1 MKIKSSKPVLIL
13 FSLLL
18 MALLLQGCVKKNT
31 GEPAVTENET
41 LTVGN
46 FFPMKENVHYI
57 YEGLGNEYA
66 AYDIWVD
73 YTADGKVQHR
83 VSNGG
88 TVMSKV
94 YEIKEGALTKTFSRE
109 EVYYRE
115 NFLDTSSGE
124 PEVMLM
130 EPIKVGTRWT
140 LADGRI
146 RSIMATDAQVTV
158 PLGTYSALQ
167 IITEDPKNTSN
178 TTYDFYVKDMGLVKT
193 VFLMGENEISSSL
206 KEIAKDVA
214 LPQTV
219 QFYYPDIDTETY
231 TVIAKE
237 LNFNTNDNTGQVLAK
252 SYKQAPGGTLGAVLS
267 ENTKVNTLTL
277 NQEGKILIDLSSA
290 FRTEMNAGSGYESMI
305 LQSVANTFGA
315 YYNNAKEVILTV
327 DGKPYS
333 SGHYE
338 FQEGESI
345 PTKYN
350 SPE

>member
-1 MKIKSSKPVLIL
+1 MKIKSSQPVLIL

-31 GEPAVTENET
+31 DVTTGTENQV
-41 LTVGN
+41 LTVN
-46 FFPMKENVHYI
+46 DFFPMKENVHYI

-66 AYDIWVD
+66 AYDIWID
-73 YTADGKVQHR
+73 YAAKGKIQHR

-88 TVMSKV
+88 TVMAKV
-94 YEIKEGALTKTFSRE
+94 YEINEGTLTRTFSRE

-115 NFLDTSSGE
+115 NFLDISSGE

-158 PLGTYSALQ
+158 PIGTYSALQ

-178 TTYDFYVKDMGLVKT
+178 TTYDFYVKDMGLVKS

-206 KEIAKDVA
+206 KEIAEEVA
-214 LPQTV
+214 LTQTI
-219 QFYYPDIDTETY
+219 QFYYPDVDTETY

-237 LNFNTNDNTGQVLAK
+237 LSFNTNDNTGQVLAK
-252 SYKQAPGGTLGAVLS
+252 AYKQAPGGTLGAVLS

-277 NQEGKILIDLSSA
+277 NQEGKILIDLSSE
-290 FRTEMNAGSGYESMI
+290 FRTETNAGSGYESMI
-305 LQSVANTFGA
+305 LQSIANTFGA

-345 PTKYN
+345 PTVYN
-350 SPE
+350 LAE